1 MFSPAPGLAT
11 DIESLDA
18 RLLAGCM
25 KVRFY
30 PLVIRRQRGNRMW
43 DEAGSDYLDF
53 TSGWSVAAVGYG
65 HPKVI
70 EAVTRQFSETSF
82 ASTVSALNEPSVR
95 LAQRLVD
102 LVPGSYSKK
111 VWFGL
116 SGSDATETLGKMV
129 PLATGRPKLISFIG
143 GYHGMTGMSAAMT
156 GHQTTARLQA
166 SGNVIKIPYPDPYL
180 ARVRTQF
187 VRARAGAAGAPR
199 RLSVQDDRPTGP
211 GRRHH
216 CRSGASR

>member
-1 MFSPAPGLAT
+1 MLACFLVRPRTATTSLRDASTVSAPPTRPEEPESTKVGAFHQPARRRMLSPAPGLAT

-43 DEAGSDYLDF
+43 DEAGSEYVNF
-53 TSGWSVAAVGYG
+53 TSGWSVAAVGYH

-70 EAVTRQFSETSF
+70 EAVTRQLSETSF
-82 ASTVSALNEPSVR
+82 ADIVAALNEPSVR

-116 SGSDATETLGKMV
+116 SG
-129 PLATGRPKLISFIG
+129 
-143 GYHGMTGMSAAMT
+143 
-156 GHQTTARLQA
+156 
-166 SGNVIKIPYPDPYL
+166 
-180 ARVRTQF
+180 
-187 VRARAGAAGAPR
+187 
-199 RLSVQDDRPTGP
+199 
-211 GRRHH
+211 
-216 CRSGASR
+216 